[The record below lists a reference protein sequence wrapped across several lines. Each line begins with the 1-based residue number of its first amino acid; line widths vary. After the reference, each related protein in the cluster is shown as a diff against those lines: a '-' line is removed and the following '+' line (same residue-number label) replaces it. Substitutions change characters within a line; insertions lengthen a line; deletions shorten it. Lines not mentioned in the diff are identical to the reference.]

1 MILKQL
7 NVIKK
12 VSEYFKLL
20 KRLFI
25 YFFATKIVHGI
36 IIIYIYG
43 IKIIL
48 GKIFSGKELEEFF

>member
-7 NVIKK
+7 NFIKK
-12 VSEYFKLL
+12 ASEYFKLL

-36 IIIYIYG
+36 IIYIYG
-43 IKIIL
+43 IL
-48 GKIFSGKELEEFF
+48 NECWDG

>member
-7 NVIKK
+7 NFIKK

-48 GKIFSGKELEEFF
+48 IGKNIFG